1 MNDRLNI
8 WLENKKEVDGL
19 NASNAGTGVTFGMNS
34 TSDMT
39 EEEFLEMQGFG
50 SGYTRTYTNTN
61 DSSSN
66 GTGGGSRRLQQD
78 MSIDWREQNKV
89 HPVKN

>member
-19 NASNAGTGVTFGMNS
+19 NASNAGTGVTFGMNI

-50 SGYTRTYTNTN
+50 SGF
-61 DSSSN
+61 
-66 GTGGGSRRLQQD
+66 
-78 MSIDWREQNKV
+78 
-89 HPVKN
+89 

>member
-1 MNDRLNI
+1 MTDRLNI

-19 NASNAGTGVTFGMNS
+19 NESNAGTGVTFGMNI

-50 SGYTRTYTNTN
+50 SGF
-61 DSSSN
+61 
-66 GTGGGSRRLQQD
+66 
-78 MSIDWREQNKV
+78 
-89 HPVKN
+89 